1 VTQVKVEMGNSS
13 TLSVITDVDQAHP
26 LTAASKSPDDDEKN
40 AVLISNVERERK
52 EMHITIEYNV
62 SVTVEDK
69 VETMCLVRKISI
81 FNCALNFC
89 IALTQSPNAAKFLR
103 ISPDSLRMVYLVAV
117 AFCNFVVEYEEI
129 RPVRHESEF
138 GKYGASSSRAGAY

>member
-1 VTQVKVEMGNSS
+1 
-13 TLSVITDVDQAHP
+13 VDQTHP
-26 LTAASKSPDDDEKN
+26 LTAARKSLDDDEKN
-40 AVLISNVERERK
+40 AVLISNFERERK

-62 SVTVEDK
+62 GVTVEDK

-89 IALTQSPNAAKFLR
+89 IALTQSPNAAKVLR
-103 ISPDSLRMVYLVAV
+103 SSHDSLRMVYLEAV
-117 AFCNFVVEYEEI
+117 AFRNLVVEYEEF

-138 GKYGASSSRAGAY
+138 GKKCGEC